1 MRLFRRVRRVK
12 RSRGISFGRRVRLS
26 ADVRDMSAGGWM
38 EAALL
43 SSKERGERAHDSDRM
58 VERERWDLLG

>member
-1 MRLFRRVRRVK
+1 
-12 RSRGISFGRRVRLS
+12 
-26 ADVRDMSAGGWM
+26 MSAGGWM

-43 SSKERGERAHDSDRM
+43 SQKERGERAHDSDRM

>member
-1 MRLFRRVRRVK
+1 MRLRPFTRRAGRPALLR
-12 RSRGISFGRRVRLS
+12 FGRRVRLS

-43 SSKERGERAHDSDRM
+43 SQRERGERTSDSDRM

>member
-1 MRLFRRVRRVK
+1 MRPPGRLR
-12 RSRGISFGRRVRLS
+12 FGRRVRLS

-43 SSKERGERAHDSDRM
+43 SQKERGERVRDSDRM

>member
-1 MRLFRRVRRVK
+1 MRRSRFSSKVRRPALL
-12 RSRGISFGRRVRLS
+12 RFGRRARLS

-43 SSKERGERAHDSDRM
+43 SQKERGERARDSDRM

>member
-1 MRLFRRVRRVK
+1 MRLFRRPSRAK

-43 SSKERGERAHDSDRM
+43 SNKERGERAHDSDRM
-58 VERERWDLLG
+58 IERERWDLLG